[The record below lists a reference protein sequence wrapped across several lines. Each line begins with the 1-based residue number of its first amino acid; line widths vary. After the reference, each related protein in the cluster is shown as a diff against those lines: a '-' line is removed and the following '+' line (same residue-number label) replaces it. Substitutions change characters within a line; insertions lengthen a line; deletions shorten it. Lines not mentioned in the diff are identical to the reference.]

1 MIDIKLPPI
10 TDEDIA
16 WVLDIL
22 NLPNDAFSPERDG
35 GAREKILK
43 SSHETLD
50 ISACPGSGKTTLLVA
65 KLAILARNWP
75 YRCKGICVLSHTNVA
90 KDEIEKRLGGTDVGQ
105 ALLSYPH
112 YIGTIHGFVNEF
124 LALPWLRAKNYP
136 PRVIEDSVTLEWR
149 WKRLPEW
156 IRNKILRSPANH
168 QYPKHTLKIIN
179 KIFDVNDISTGIN
192 QVISSGSKEFNIIR
206 EVCKKSYASGFM
218 CFDEMFIWSDEIL
231 SATNDLNKTLRN
243 RFPLLFMDEVQDNSE
258 MQSEML
264 SRIFIEGENPVCR
277 LRFGDSD
284 QEIFDSARK
293 SNRAVTDRFPSSIS
307 SKVFDLPN
315 SHRFGQ
321 DIARLAS
328 PLSVGNISL
337 VGQGPK
343 NGSSKD
349 NCHAIFLV
357 DDKTAIK
364 VLDVYGKYLLSVFVD
379 DQHSLDDMVFT
390 AVGAVHRDKGD
401 DHIPRHVVHYW
412 NGYDPDITKADPLP
426 STFLQ
431 YVHAGHRIA
440 EKAAANGTGGES
452 FAAVERLA
460 MGVLYKARELSSMI
474 DSKPRKKNH
483 RFIVDLLSESTEVLK
498 IYLEIVTVFAI
509 ERKFPSEGDWGKVWI
524 AKIVKVIETLSG
536 VPLQNDD
543 SFFLYASTLIDDPNN
558 TQQPRRNNLYA
569 VTDSERT
576 VSIRLGSIHSVKGET
591 HTATL
596 VLETFD
602 RAHHLNKIAP
612 RIHGNS
618 KGKVDESMEK
628 RLKLH
633 YVAMTRPSHLLCLA
647 MKKSTFEDAIGNVDT
662 KKIDKLKAHGW
673 GKVGVV
679 QFNGDCEWI

>member
-1 MIDIKLPPI
+1 MADFNMPPI

-16 WVLDIL
+16 WAVDIL
-22 NLPNDAFSPERDG
+22 NLPKNAFSPEKDG
-35 GAREKILK
+35 GARERILK
-43 SSHETLD
+43 SSNETLD

-124 LALPWLRAKNYP
+124 LALPWLRANNYP

-149 WKRLPEW
+149 WKSLPEW
-156 IRNKILRSPANH
+156 IRTKILRSPANQ

-179 KIFDVNDISTGIN
+179 KMFDVKDISTGIN
-192 QVISSGSKEFNIIR
+192 QVISSESKEFNIIR
-206 EVCKKSYASGFM
+206 GICKKSYASGFM

-231 SATNDLNKTLRN
+231 STTNDLNKTLRN
-243 RFPLLFMDEVQDNSE
+243 RFPLLFLDEVQDNSE
-258 MQSEML
+258 IQSEML

-293 SNRAVTDRFPSSIS
+293 SNRAVTDQFPSGIS
-307 SKVFDLPN
+307 TKVFDLPN

-328 PLSVGNISL
+328 PLSVGSVSL

-343 NGSSKD
+343 NGESK
-349 NCHAIFLV
+349 NSCHAIFLV
-357 DDKTAIK
+357 DEETVIN
-364 VLDVYGKYLLSVFVD
+364 VLDVYGEYLLSVFTD
-379 DQHSLDDMVFT
+379 DQQVLNSMVFT
-390 AVGAVHRDKGD
+390 AVGAVHRDNGD
-401 DHIPRHVVHYW
+401 DHIPRHVIHYW

-431 YVHAGHRIA
+431 YIQAGHRIA
-440 EKAAANGTGGES
+440 EKTATDSSGGES

-460 MGVLYKARELSSMI
+460 MGILYKASELCSTL

-483 RFIVDLLSESTEVLK
+483 RFVVDLLSESTEVLK
-498 IYLEIVTVFAI
+498 TYFEIVTVFSI
-509 ERKFPSEGDWGKVWI
+509 ERKFPSEDDWKQVWM
-524 AKIVKVIETLSG
+524 AKIVKVIATLSG
-536 VPLQNDD
+536 VSLQNDD
-543 SFFLYASTLIDDPNN
+543 SFFLYPSTLIDDENN
-558 TQQPRRNNLYA
+558 TRQPQRNNLYA
-569 VTDSERT
+569 VTDSKRT

-612 RIHGNS
+612 RFQGNS

-647 MKKSTFEDAIGNVDT
+647 MKKSTFEDNTGSIDI
-662 KKIDKLKAHGW
+662 KKIEKLKAHAW

-679 QFNGDCEWI
+679 KSNGACEWI